1 MIALLLSWTIIA
13 VIFYTFGRAFM
24 QLWNY
29 ITKGKKLPAVFDI
42 ILVGMCITTSVIS
55 VFSLGMPANTML
67 LFALGFMCI
76 LYWFVDNKSIPS
88 VGNAVFDFLARQ
100 PCWHFGVYAFF
111 IIAIAMFATLHP
123 IMTDTLYYHYQN
135 LMWNDQYAV
144 VPGLG
149 NLQPRLAFNSNYFL
163 LASTFGMR
171 PLFNQFIFGVHTFFL
186 AAIFLWVVY
195 KTLNTKEILKSA
207 VSLLTLTCLFVIY
220 KNHIT
225 SVTTD
230 FIPNLLIVFLIIKVI
245 YDRDAVL
252 KSPALYFI
260 LPIFIITLK
269 LSCFA
274 IIIFPIYLL
283 CHQLKSKD
291 FKMTTLSIVSGLIV
305 VVPWLVRSVYL
316 SGYLIFPLPMFD
328 FFDVDW
334 KVPMEYV
341 IEQKEF
347 IQAFAK
353 YPNNLDIKAIL
364 EMPISE
370 WFPVWW
376 SSDMFYFN
384 PVANRIF
391 TILIP
396 ISIPLGIFLT
406 LKRRKSENNI
416 LLLVWWACL
425 VGIAVWF
432 FNAPDF
438 RFIYALILA
447 LVFILVYL
455 LLENVEALQQVTK
468 KFEHFKLNVVLTI
481 ITIIFVGLYSGRW
494 VYYQKAETESFIDLI
509 KVPTSIE
516 YTRTIKGAPAP
527 DEYFPVEING
537 MTLYQKSGSDR
548 DLLCFDCIL
557 PCSNDYV
564 GGIEMRGETLQDG
577 FRCRKDAPH
586 RITY

>member
-1 MIALLLSWTIIA
+1 MIALLFSWTIIA
-13 VIFYTFGRAFM
+13 IVFYTFGRAFM

-29 ITKGKKLPAVFDI
+29 IIKGKSLPTAFDS
-42 ILVGMCITTSVIS
+42 ILIGMCITTSVIS
-55 VFSLGMPANTML
+55 VASLAVPANTAL
-67 LFALGFMCI
+67 LLALGVFCVV
-76 LYWFVDNKSIPS
+76 YWFVNIKSIPS
-88 VGNAVFDFLARQ
+88 IANAASNFLKKQSR
-100 PCWHFGVYAFF
+100 WHLGVYLFF
-111 IIAIAMFATLHP
+111 IVAIAMFATLHP
-123 IMTDTLYYHYQN
+123 MMTDTLYYHYQN

-163 LASTFGMR
+163 LASTFGLK
-171 PLFNQFIFGVHTFFL
+171 PLFNQFIFGVHTFFV
-186 AAIFLWVVY
+186 AAIFVWVIF
-195 KTLNTKEILKSA
+195 KTLNTKDILKSA
-207 VSLLTLTCLFVIY
+207 ISLLMLVILFVIY
-220 KNHIT
+220 KLHIT
-225 SVTTD
+225 SATTD
-230 FIPNLLIVFLIIKVI
+230 FIPNLLILFLIIKVI
-245 YDRDAVL
+245 YDRDAIT
-252 KSPALYFI
+252 KSSVLYFLLPVFI
-260 LPIFIITLK
+260 LTLK

-274 IIIFPIYLL
+274 ILVLPVYLL
-283 CHQLKSKD
+283 WKQMRDKQYRELMLC
-291 FKMTTLSIVSGLIV
+291 IVGGLAILI
-305 VVPWLVRSVYL
+305 PWFVRSVYL
-316 SGYLIFPLPMFD
+316 SGYLFFPLPLFD

-364 EMPISE
+364 AMPISE
-370 WFPVWW
+370 WFPIWW

-391 TILIP
+391 AILIP
-396 ISIPLGIFLT
+396 LSIPLGIFLT
-406 LKRRKSENNI
+406 IKRRKSENNI
-416 LLLVWWACL
+416 LLLIWWACL
-425 VGIAVWF
+425 VGMMVWF

-438 RFIYALILA
+438 RFIYSFILAEVFILA
-447 LVFILVYL
+447 LLM
-455 LLENVEALQQVTK
+455 LENKKVVQQVLDK
-468 KFEHFKLNVVLTI
+468 CEHFNLNVVLTI
-481 ITIIFVGLYSGRW
+481 ITIIFVGLHSGRW
-494 VYYQKAETESFIDLI
+494 VYYQKAETESLVNLL

-537 MTLYQKSGSDR
+537 MMLYQKSPSDR

-564 GGIEMRGETLQDG
+564 GGIEMRGETLQEG